1 MALYGS
7 GSGYEINLI
16 VLIDGAKEWAAI
28 SPPTQFEN
36 SNWNETPNIQR
47 DSHPKSE
54 FMLWITAVKT
64 YGPEFGLE
72 TYYRKRK
79 KNLFGY

>member
-1 MALYGS
+1 MGSVKMALYGS

-36 SNWNETPNIQR
+36 SN
-47 DSHPKSE
+47 
-54 FMLWITAVKT
+54 
-64 YGPEFGLE
+64 
-72 TYYRKRK
+72 
-79 KNLFGY
+79 